1 MAAKRT
7 LLKGGTVLSLDPKI
21 GNHQQADV
29 LIEGAKIAQVG
40 PNLIAADAEVIDAT
54 NTVVMPGFVD
64 GHRHLWEGILRNIG
78 VDVPL
83 EGDVSDMF
91 TQMRTVISL
100 QHVLC
105 FDQKFAGAE
114 TIPDQITSRDVL
126 SWATM
131 EGARANALDHKTGSL
146 TPGKEADVI
155 MLRMD
160 RINVMP
166 VNDPIGAVVW
176 GMDTSNVDSV

>member
-1 MAAKRT
+1 
-7 LLKGGTVLSLDPKI
+7 
-21 GNHQQADV
+21 
-29 LIEGAKIAQVG
+29 
-40 PNLIAADAEVIDAT
+40 
-54 NTVVMPGFVD
+54 
-64 GHRHLWEGILRNIG
+64 
-78 VDVPL
+78 
-83 EGDVSDMF
+83 MF
-91 TQMRTVISL
+91 TQMRSVASL
-100 QHVLC
+100 QHVMC

-114 TIPDQITSRDVL
+114 TIPDQITSRDVI
-126 SWATM
+126 SWATV

-176 GMDTSNVDSV
+176 GMDTSNVDSVWVAGKAKKRDGKLLDVDLKKLGQQAAASRDYVVETSGFKLPEI